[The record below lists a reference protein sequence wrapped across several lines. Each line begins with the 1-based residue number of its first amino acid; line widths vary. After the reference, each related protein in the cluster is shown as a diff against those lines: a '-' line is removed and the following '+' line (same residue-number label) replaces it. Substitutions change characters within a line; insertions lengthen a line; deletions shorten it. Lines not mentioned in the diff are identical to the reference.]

1 MSVEAEN
8 IEPILG
14 ALFDMRR
21 DVSRIVELLEED
33 RDGEEDDDES

>member
-14 ALFDMRR
+14 APFDM
-21 DVSRIVELLEED
+21 SRIVELLEED